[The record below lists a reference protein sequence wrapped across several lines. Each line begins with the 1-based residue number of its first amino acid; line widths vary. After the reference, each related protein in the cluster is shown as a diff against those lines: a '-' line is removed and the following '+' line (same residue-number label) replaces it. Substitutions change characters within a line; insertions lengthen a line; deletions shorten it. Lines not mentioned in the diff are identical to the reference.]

1 MVVDPSVILVV
12 AAGAVDAPPSCLSSA
27 AEEVMMDT
35 KGFFLLLC
43 GDDDDPGDDSDRVAK
58 EVLLLGTGQADRTL
72 TTRRVKSVRE
82 QANDEKILSVF
93 PC

>member
-12 AAGAVDAPPSCLSSA
+12 AAGVVDAPPSCLSSA

-35 KGFFLLLC
+35 KGFLLLC
-43 GDDDDPGDDSDRVAK
+43 GDDNDPGDDSDRVAK

-72 TTRRVKSVRE
+72 TTRRVVKSVRE